1 MLHHVLTRLLV
12 CFSLSIKLIWY
23 VNIHNSKFWQPRFK
37 GTGVCH
43 RSDFALLLFRPRN
56 KDSLWLTSE
65 PWKFLRMQTTENLNP
80 EIILFDAGSQW
91 GRKKKKGRKGSR

>member
-12 CFSLSIKLIWY
+12 CFSLSLLLSHLLIKLIWF

-37 GTGVCH
+37 GNRCLPPL
-43 RSDFALLLFRPRN
+43 RFRILLFRPRN

-65 PWKFLRMQTTENLNP
+65 PWKFLRMQTTE
-80 EIILFDAGSQW
+80 I
-91 GRKKKKGRKGSR
+91 